1 MITSTLTC
9 ITLGTILVALIIPG
23 IADDL
28 AHAQE
33 LSPVLFSA
41 IPNDTPIP
49 PSLDARSE
57 YAVGSEMAVANIDAL
72 RAETLNATVFGTT
85 YTISKDSVE
94 IRGAGDYTWFGSG
107 EQVMDAILVVEGTR
121 VFGLIYTPTQIFEIL
136 HVSSTIHEI
145 YELDMSKFPPVNSA
159 RSGAADAVQGA
170 AGAVQDIIDRGLIS
184 QLESSYVGWYEYDE
198 DDSNMVTI
206 DVYAAMTDEAV
217 RKYRGSATALA
228 QLAVDTAN
236 RAYQQNDLPIRL
248 NVADQRIVRG
258 YADAGTIENDL
269 SNLKDPNNSAFN
281 RVRAEVEQ
289 ADADVVV
296 MFVKDYEISDDDNN
310 DYKNTCGKAD
320 VLLADDKN
328 SAFAV
333 VESICVPAHSFTNVI
348 GHLQGAGYNAEQEAN
363 SEFAYGYGYY
373 HAGADKRTIMS
384 QSAENCDDPRT
395 SDEEEE
401 CERQGIWSD
410 PHRNFFGTTT
420 PAGTAES
427 WNARAV
433 FSTAPHIAS
442 LRGDAQSYDS
452 VKPTGSITLPSA
464 IPSKGTIQILANFSE
479 PLHEWFPPH
488 ITITDGVTVTAAVM
502 EKLAD
507 VAYVYQHRLDGER
520 GEVDFVFSNAR
531 DLFGNAIVKT
541 PTSGASFN
549 ANAKNLTQVLP
560 PKGSIFEMS
569 EDFVTLG
576 SSWKA
581 TGDGSTT
588 WKARAPVDGVPDQKI
603 ATNRVASSDNCDD
616 SCFLTLQDVLD
627 TTKPLAISFDRYVDA
642 KADRDE
648 GLHVEYSVNGGT
660 TWSRLASYTHNNDG
674 DTDRWEKTA
683 VGLSIPQSSAMLR
696 FHAESNQDDE
706 IIEMDNL
713 KIFRPDS
720 AQPDVTFKA
729 SLNSALSTITITMS
743 KSNSHAF
750 STSDFT
756 LSHGTI
762 SSVGNTPNSAARSL
776 HVSGIPYDTAVTVT
790 YTGSDLNLGDG
801 AILNN
806 GTAATAPPVSKV
818 TPPPL
823 DTIPPVIVAP
833 ADIST
838 EATGPQTTIALG
850 TPLVSDNVDP
860 NPKVTNNAPVSFALG
875 TTTITWTATDASGNR
890 ATDTQRVT
898 IRDTAPPTF
907 SGAPSDITVK
917 IASHLD
923 SSTVT
928 FGTPTATDLV
938 DGAITVKTSHA
949 SGSQF
954 SVGTTTVTF
963 TASDRSGNT
972 ARHSISVMVVRDQ
985 TSVDTTPPVI
995 AAPADIT
1002 AEATGRLTVLPAL
1015 GTPIV
1020 SDNTDSNPKVTN
1032 DAPASFALGTTIV
1045 TWTAT
1050 DASGNRATDTQRVTI
1065 RDTTSPTVSAPSDI
1079 TTEATGPSTAVAL
1092 GTPAVSDNVDSN
1104 PKVTNNAPSSSSFA
1118 LGTTTITWTATDA
1131 SGNRATDTQR
1141 VTVRD
1146 TTPPTFTN
1154 VPSDITA
1161 EVDGTGTYVNY
1172 RPPTAYDTV
1181 DKERPVT
1188 TTPPPGAW
1196 FAIGTHTVTFAAS
1209 DKSDNTATAHMTITI
1224 KQTPDTTSPRITAPP
1239 DVTVEATGSHTEV
1252 RLGTPRVSDNRD
1264 HSPTVTN
1271 NAPASFP
1278 LGTTI
1283 ITWTA
1288 VDDAGNRATDTQR
1301 VTIRDTTP
1309 PAFAN
1314 MPADITKYVD
1324 LPQAI
1329 SEDYGVPVEFDAPT
1343 ATDLVDGPVSV
1354 HGSHESG
1361 AKFRPGSTTVMWN
1374 ATDSAGNTATTSITI
1389 NIYSNIRKETLN
1401 LINDRFDNGLD
1412 DWAYT
1417 EKPYPR
1423 YNQIFCGM
1431 VAEFHN
1437 YNITY
1442 STEHG
1447 GSMHLSE
1454 SDIDACWLGTA
1465 GPVKR
1470 FTMPPTHRD
1479 GAASAYLE
1487 YRSLADLS
1495 NNTRG
1500 LPINTALVMITDA
1513 NYKVIKH
1520 ERLYNAAVEDSG
1532 WLNKTIQL
1540 GPLGKKCPCEIF
1552 IYTLDAWWDGPWDH
1566 QLYVDNLQVT
1576 VSPPP
1581 EPDGVSGASAPTG
1594 IMYGALYKQDLLEML
1609 SHEGARIII
1618 SDVQVSS
1625 DAMTIQWEPF
1635 ASLGSNDKS
1644 NGDKTTKYRIVLHP
1658 AGNSDEKISILTAD
1672 TQHRFDGLES
1682 DTSYNLRVR
1691 VAGDHDTQSTLS
1703 VRTDEL

>member
-1 MITSTLTC
+1 MTQYLLDDGLPQSYIDELFAAHPELQEQKTDGASGQSSITISYVYVNGKLDVNAPDGKKVPAAKVPFCIYDVDLSTNSSTLLRYAGSPACGYTSSSGHFGMT
-9 ITLGTILVALIIPG
+9 IIQDDPDDDTNVDLQVAYTLDGR
-23 IADDL
+23 
-28 AHAQE
+28 
-33 LSPVLFSA
+33 FSKVTK
-41 IPNDTPIP
+41 D
-49 PSLDARSE
+49 
-57 YAVGSEMAVANIDAL
+57 GSE
-72 RAETLNATVFGTT
+72 
-85 YTISKDSVE
+85 
-94 IRGAGDYTWFGSG
+94 DYTLKSKIAENVDSG
-107 EQVMDAILVVEGTR
+107 RHTH
-121 VFGLIYTPTQIFEIL
+121 FT
-136 HVSSTIHEI
+136 
-145 YELDMSKFPPVNSA
+145 
-159 RSGAADAVQGA
+159 
-170 AGAVQDIIDRGLIS
+170 
-184 QLESSYVGWYEYDE
+184 
-198 DDSNMVTI
+198 
-206 DVYAAMTDEAV
+206 
-217 RKYRGSATALA
+217 
-228 QLAVDTAN
+228 TAN
-236 RAYQQNDLPIRL
+236 
-248 NVADQRIVRG
+248 
-258 YADAGTIENDL
+258 
-269 SNLKDPNNSAFN
+269 
-281 RVRAEVEQ
+281 
-289 ADADVVV
+289 
-296 MFVKDYEISDDDNN
+296 DDDNFRRAYWIYDAMYN
-310 DYKNTCGKAD
+310 GAD
-320 VLLADDKN
+320 VLNDNLGIKVPKVTVKWEPNKVRGTVYSKDTEIITIGNENPFKIK
-328 SAFAV
+328 FAG
-333 VESICVPAHSFTNVI
+333 EAYPNVI
-348 GHLQGAGYNAEQEAN
+348 MHEYGHFIMHKLYERQDGKMPDNSCKQYYDDTGVDHSPQVRTTEQCAWTEGWAHFVAAAALKSPIVNYHIYKFPFDLETRKWDYN
-363 SEFAYGYGYY
+363 SETGTSTFFATGPKVEGNV
-373 HAGADKRTIMS
+373 AGLLWDIHDGKGEDGQDDIKSENRALLKVFASKPDSSGVIAETVSDFHSDWQSHSKISITNILKLNKLSHLSQNPFADFLASLKSSSVIEIVFSKKVS
-384 QSAENCDDPRT
+384 QS
-395 SDEEEE
+395 
-401 CERQGIWSD
+401 
-410 PHRNFFGTTT
+410 
-420 PAGTAES
+420 
-427 WNARAV
+427 
-433 FSTAPHIAS
+433 
-442 LRGDAQSYDS
+442 
-452 VKPTGSITLPSA
+452 
-464 IPSKGTIQILANFSE
+464 
-479 PLHEWFPPH
+479 
-488 ITITDGVTVTAAVM
+488 M
-502 EKLAD
+502 
-507 VAYVYQHRLDGER
+507 
-520 GEVDFVFSNAR
+520 
-531 DLFGNAIVKT
+531 
-541 PTSGASFN
+541 
-549 ANAKNLTQVLP
+549 
-560 PKGSIFEMS
+560 
-569 EDFVTLG
+569 
-576 SSWKA
+576 
-581 TGDGSTT
+581 
-588 WKARAPVDGVPDQKI
+588 
-603 ATNRVASSDNCDD
+603 
-616 SCFLTLQDVLD
+616 
-627 TTKPLAISFDRYVDA
+627 
-642 KADRDE
+642 
-648 GLHVEYSVNGGT
+648 
-660 TWSRLASYTHNNDG
+660 
-674 DTDRWEKTA
+674 
-683 VGLSIPQSSAMLR
+683 SSA
-696 FHAESNQDDE
+696 
-706 IIEMDNL
+706 
-713 KIFRPDS
+713 
-720 AQPDVTFKA
+720 
-729 SLNSALSTITITMS
+729 
-743 KSNSHAF
+743 
-750 STSDFT
+750 DFG
-756 LSHGTI
+756 LSHGVIT
-762 SSVGNTPNSAARSL
+762 SVTNFDNSTKRHL
-776 HVSGIPYDTAVTVT
+776 HVTGIPHETAVTVT
-790 YTGSDLNLGDG
+790 YKGPSLIMSDGSILKSGTSSKTKPLSKPDIAPVISDISDVVMNAGQTRQVIVSASDADGDDISLKLTGAVPSFAALADRSGGKGTITLSPAASDAGVHVV
-801 AILNN
+801 
-806 GTAATAPPVSKV
+806 TVQATANGKTDTESFKV
-818 TPPPL
+818 TVRQAPA
-823 DTIPPVIVAP
+823 DTTPPVIAAP
-833 ADIST
+833 ADIIV
-838 EATGPQTTIALG
+838 EATGPRTTVTLG
-850 TPLVSDNVDP
+850 TPTVSDNIDS
-860 NPKVTNNAPVSFALG
+860 NPKVANNAPASFALG
-875 TTTITWTATDASGNR
+875 TTTITWTATDAAGNR

-898 IRDTAPPTF
+898 VRDTAPPTF
-907 SGAPSDITVK
+907 SGAPSGITITV
-917 IASHLD
+917 ASHLD

-963 TASDRSGNT
+963 TATDSSGNT
-972 ARHSISVMVVRDQ
+972 ARHSIAVMVVRDQ
-985 TSVDTTPPVI
+985 APVDTTPPVI
-995 AAPADIT
+995 SAPADMT
-1002 AEATGRLTVLPAL
+1002 AEATGRLTALSAL
-1015 GTPIV
+1015 GTPTV
-1020 SDNTDSNPKVTN
+1020 SDNVDSSPKVTN
-1032 DAPASFALGTTIV
+1032 NAPSSFGLGTTTV
-1045 TWTAT
+1045 TWTAI
-1050 DASGNRATDTQRVTI
+1050 DAAGNRATDTQRVTI
-1065 RDTTSPTVSAPSDI
+1065 RDTAPPVFSNVPLDITVRIAPNINSSAVTFGNPVATDLVDGVVAVNTSHTSGSQFSVGNTTVTFTATDSSGNAARHTVTIVVVHDYTIDFTPPTVAAPDDI
-1079 TTEATGPSTAVAL
+1079 LAEATGRLTVFAPL
-1092 GTPAVSDNVDSN
+1092 GTPVVSDDVDSN
-1104 PKVTNNAPSSSSFA
+1104 PVVTNNAPAAFP
-1118 LGTTTITWTATDA
+1118 LGTTVVTWTATDA
-1131 SGNRATDTQR
+1131 AGNMGHDAQL
-1141 VTVRD
+1141 VTMED
-1146 TTPPTFTN
+1146 TTPPAFTS

-1172 RPPTAYDTV
+1172 RPPTAHDTV
-1181 DKERPVT
+1181 DKARPVT

-1389 NIYSNIRKETLN
+1389 NIYSNIRKETLD

-1479 GAASAYLE
+1479 GAASVYLE

-1672 TQHRFDGLES
+1672 TQHRFDGLEP
-1682 DTSYNLRVR
+1682 DTNYNLRVR
-1691 VAGDHDTQSTLS
+1691 VAGDHDTQSALD
-1703 VRTDEL
+1703 VRTAGAQIHP